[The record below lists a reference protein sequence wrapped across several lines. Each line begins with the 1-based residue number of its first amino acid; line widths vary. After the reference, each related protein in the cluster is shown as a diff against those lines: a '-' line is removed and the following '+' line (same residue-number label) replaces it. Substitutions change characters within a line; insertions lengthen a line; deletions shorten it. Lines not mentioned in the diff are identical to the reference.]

1 MPSIREPKLRR
12 GGVAFLLRGQGYN
25 ARRARWA
32 ENMSHRPK
40 LHDLVEELKPIRA
53 EWYKFGVF
61 LKLEVSDLDVID
73 LDKHNVDTKLIALLN
88 KWLQT
93 TPKGTWKDI
102 VGALGKIKRLD
113 VANKVEEKYIN
124 DISPNTSRI
133 HMNTQDYDHQQST
146 SERSVV
152 PECVETSD
160 TIEEITPSANVTG
173 GLVSTSSHIKNKSTE
188 HTTYDNQPRS
198 DGEFFAW

>member
-1 MPSIREPKLRR
+1 ML
-12 GGVAFLLRGQGYN
+12 N
-25 ARRARWA
+25 AQTNAGEWLFVKGPGFRNKARPARWE

-53 EWYKFGVF
+53 DWYKFGVF
-61 LKLEVSDLDVID
+61 LKVEVSDLDVID

-102 VGALGKIKRLD
+102 VGALEKIKRLD
-113 VANKVEEKYIN
+113 VSNKVEKKYIN
-124 DISPNTSRI
+124 DKSPNTSRL
-133 HMNTQDYDHQQST
+133 HMNTQDYDQEST

-160 TIEEITPSANVTG
+160 TIKEITRSANVTA
-173 GLVSTSSHIKNKSTE
+173 GLVSTSSHIKNKSTD
-188 HTTYDNQPRS
+188 HTTYDNQPIS
-198 DGEFFAW
+198 DGEYFAW

>member
-1 MPSIREPKLRR
+1 
-12 GGVAFLLRGQGYN
+12 
-25 ARRARWA
+25 
-32 ENMSHRPK
+32 MSHRPK

-61 LKLEVSDLDVID
+61 LKIEVNDLDVID

-102 VGALGKIKRLD
+102 VGALEKIKRLD
-113 VANKVEEKYIN
+113 VANKVEEKYSN
-124 DISPNTSRI
+124 DKSPNTSRV

-146 SERSVV
+146 SELSV
-152 PECVETSD
+152 PECVGTSD
-160 TIEEITPSANVTG
+160 TIEGITPSTNVTT
-173 GLVSTSSHIKNKSTE
+173 GLVSTSNYKSTE
-188 HTTYDNQPRS
+188 HTTYDNRPIS
-198 DGEFFAW
+198 DGEYFAW